1 MKRIALSMVAGLGLL
16 ALVPTVAM
24 AHTDVS
30 IGVNLGG
37 GYAPQPVYA
46 APEPVY
52 YGPAPVY
59 YGPNVVYRGYD
70 HRGWH
75 DRRWE
80 EHRWHEERRWH
91 EDRGWHGHDRDDR
104 R

>member
-1 MKRIALSMVAGLGLL
+1 MNRIALSMVAGLGLL
-16 ALVPTVAM
+16 ALVPTAAM

-30 IGVNLGG
+30 IGLNLGG

-52 YGPAPVY
+52 YNQGPVY

-75 DRRWE
+75 EHRRWE
-80 EHRWHEERRWH
+80 EHRWHEDH
-91 EDRGWHGHDRDDR
+91 GWHGHDRDYR